1 MNVEVVQRRLWE
13 QSQQHRKQRESDRP
27 LFPVN
32 KYNGRVRNLMD
43 LLHQPQW
50 IAAACDRVLQRSH
63 GKAAGVD
70 RVTASEFQR
79 NRRAELEK
87 LRLELKRGTYRP
99 QPLRRVMIPKAN
111 GKQRGLG
118 IPCLRDKIVQEAIR
132 MALEPIYEAEFHDNS
147 YGFRPNRSTHH
158 AVFRCQ
164 QMMQKGF
171 TWVIEGDVKACFDE
185 ISHKAILGC
194 LREKVMDN
202 KFLDLIQ
209 RLLKAGVSDR
219 GVVHPTE
226 KGVPQGGV
234 VSPLLANVVLN
245 KLDWFLHAQGH
256 HGKARDEASKAGR
269 PNVRFA
275 RYADDWCVFITRGSK
290 RHAERL
296 RDQIREFLTAHCG
309 VELSME
315 KTRITHVR
323 DGFDFLGFHL
333 ELGVGQRGKTVPKIK
348 VPRKALST
356 AVRRLNEAM
365 RWRPLQE
372 SGAARLVRGS
382 AVVLGWSNYY
392 KIANDFSKSANWL
405 DYQAFW
411 IAVKTLCR
419 KFDITTAQCLRKYGR
434 GQNGI
439 SLGESYRLKRAQD
452 IPMTWR
458 QEAPTP
464 YEPGTGCYLDDVD
477 WEVESRRYE
486 KRRPGSMDFK
496 ALTLFRDGYR
506 CRQCGTRVTHETS
519 EADHIKPV
527 SSFASY
533 AQATHLLNLQTLCLD
548 CHKEKT
554 FAK

>member
-13 QSQQHRKQRESDRP
+13 RSRQHREHRESDLP
-27 LFPVN
+27 LFPVDP
-32 KYNGRVRNLMD
+32 YDGRARNLMD
-43 LLHQPQW
+43 LMHQPQW
-50 IAAACDRVLQRSH
+50 IAAACDRVLGRSR

-70 RVTASEFQR
+70 RVTASEFQQ
-79 NRRAELEK
+79 NRRANLEE
-87 LRLELKRGTYRP
+87 LRLELKRGTYQP

-118 IPCLRDKIVQEAIR
+118 IPCIRDKIVQEVIR

-158 AVFRCQ
+158 AVSRCQ
-164 QMMQKGF
+164 QMTQKGF

-202 KFLDLIQ
+202 RFLKLVH
-209 RLLKAGVSDR
+209 RLLKAGVSVE

-234 VSPLLANVVLN
+234 ASPLLSNVVLN
-245 KLDWFLHAQGH
+245 KLDWFLQDQGHYGLAQGYAW
-256 HGKARDEASKAGR
+256 KKGR

-290 RHAERL
+290 RYAEQL
-296 RDQIREFLTAHCG
+296 RDRIGEFLSQHCG

-333 ELGVGQRGKTVPKIK
+333 QLGIGQRGNHVPKVR
-348 VPRKALST
+348 VPRKALT
-356 AVRRLNEAM
+356 NAIRRLNEAM
-365 RWRPLQE
+365 RWQPTQQ

-382 AVVLGWSNYY
+382 AVAVGWANYY
-392 KIANDFSKSANWL
+392 RIAHDFNRMANQL
-405 DYQAFW
+405 DYHAFW
-411 IAVKTLCR
+411 VAVKALCR
-419 KFDITTAQCLRKYGR
+419 RYDITTAQCIRKYGR
-434 GQNGI
+434 GDNI
-439 SLGESYRLKRAQD
+439 SIGNSYVLKRAQD
-452 IPMTWR
+452 IQMSWK
-458 QEAPTP
+458 QESPKP

-477 WEVESRRYE
+477 WEAEVRQYESRQ
-486 KRRPGSMDFK
+486 RPGRMDFK
-496 ALTLFRDGYR
+496 ATTLFRDGYR
-506 CRQCGTRVTHETS
+506 CRKCGTRVTYETS

-527 SSFASY
+527 NRFASY
-533 AQATHLLNLQTLCLD
+533 AQATTLLNLQTLCLA
-548 CHKEKT
+548 CHKEET
-554 FAK
+554 RAK

>member
-1 MNVEVVQRRLWE
+1 MNVEVVQKRLWE
-13 QSQQHRKQRESDRP
+13 QSQQHRQHRESDSP
-27 LFPVN
+27 LFPVD
-32 KYNGRVRNLMD
+32 KYAGRIRNLMD

-50 IAAACDRVLQRSH
+50 IAAACDRVLERSR

-70 RVTASEFQR
+70 RVTSGDFER
-79 NRRAELEK
+79 NRRVELER
-87 LRLELKRGTYRP
+87 LRLELKHGTYRP

-111 GKQRGLG
+111 GKLRGLG

-132 MALEPIYEAEFHDNS
+132 MALEPIYEAEFHDSS

-185 ISHKAILGC
+185 ISHQAILGC

-202 KFLDLIQ
+202 LFLDLIQ
-209 RLLKAGVSDR
+209 RLLKAGVNID

-245 KLDWFLHAQGH
+245 KLDWFLHAQGR
-256 HGKARDEASKAGR
+256 HGQARDRTSRTGR

-275 RYADDWCVFITRGSK
+275 RYADDWCVFVTRGSK
-290 RHAERL
+290 RFAETL
-296 RDQIREFLTAHCG
+296 RGRIAEFLTSHCG
-309 VELSME
+309 VSLSME

-333 ELGVGQRGKTVPKIK
+333 QFGIGQRGKFVPKIK
-348 VPRKALST
+348 VPRKALSQV
-356 AVRRLNEAM
+356 VRRLNEAM

-372 SGAARLVRGS
+372 SGTARIVRGS

-392 KIANDFSKSANWL
+392 KIAHDFSRAANWV

-411 IAVKTLCR
+411 IAVKALCR
-419 KFDITTAQCLRKYGR
+419 KFDLSTAQCLRKHGT
-434 GQNGI
+434 G
-439 SLGESYRLKRAQD
+439 LGFSVHNVVPLKRAQD
-452 IPMTWR
+452 LQMVWR
-458 QEAPTP
+458 QEAPAP
-464 YEPGTGCYLDDVD
+464 YRPGTGSYLDDVD
-477 WEVESRRYE
+477 WEVELRLYDR
-486 KRRPGSMDFK
+486 RRPGSMDFK
-496 ALTLFRDGYR
+496 VFALFRDGNR
-506 CRQCGTRVTHETS
+506 CRQCGTRVTYENS
-519 EADHIKPV
+519 EADHITPIHR
-527 SSFASY
+527 FASY
-533 AQATHLLNLQTLCLD
+533 RQAHVLENVQTLCLV

-554 FAK
+554 FGS